1 MNTTTALNGKAIQK
15 KYGASYYLATLLF
28 PRDVKEA
35 TFSLYGFVRIVDE
48 LVDAEPDVVIA
59 KRNIDASIDA
69 WKQAVAIGSAQNEI
83 VANMLHT
90 VKKYKI
96 PLSLID
102 AFYASMSMDTHIASY
117 TKYADLEK
125 YMYGSAAVIGE
136 MMSHI
141 IGYRGDALPY
151 ARRLGEAMQMVNF
164 IRDIDEDLQT
174 RNRIYMPESDMQRF
188 GVTKAML
195 AQNAMNDAV
204 RNLIHFEC
212 TRTAN
217 LFAGA
222 KPGIAMLSKHGQ
234 KAVIAAT
241 LIYQKT
247 LRNIVRA
254 NGNLRARTKPYKLTK
269 ILILLFVI
277 IAPRKVLFAIL

>member
-1 MNTTTALNGKAIQK
+1 MNTSTPLNGKAIQK

-35 TFSLYGFVRIVDE
+35 TFSLYGFVRIADE
-48 LVDAEPDVVIA
+48 LVDAEPDPVIA
-59 KRNIDASIDA
+59 KRNINTSMQE
-69 WKQAVAIGSAQNEI
+69 WKQAVLAGSAQNEI
-83 VANMLHT
+83 VANMLQT

-102 AFYASMSMDTHIASY
+102 DFYTSMSMDTHIASY
-117 TKYADLEK
+117 AEYADLEK

-164 IRDIDEDLQT
+164 IRDIDEDVQK
-174 RNRIYMPESDMQRF
+174 RNRIYMPESDMRRF
-188 GVTKAML
+188 GATKDML
-195 AQNAMNDAV
+195 RQNAMNDAV
-204 RNLIHFEC
+204 RNLVRFEC
-212 TRTAN
+212 ERTAN
-217 LFAGA
+217 LFTEA
-222 KPGIAMLSKHGQ
+222 KPGIAMLSKYGQ

-254 NGNLRARTKPYKLTK
+254 NGNLRARTKPYKITK
-269 ILILLFVI
+269 ILILLFVL
-277 IAPRKVLFAIL
+277 IAPKKVLFAIL